1 MVGFL
6 KAIGGRRPPAMNH
19 WPLHGRFF
27 EGQRTAL
34 TVMFTDHSHEIERE
48 TNNPASAV
56 VDAGDAEQAPPA
68 YLALSLSLS
77 Q

>member
-1 MVGFL
+1 MVSFL
-6 KAIGGRRPPAMNH
+6 KAIGS
-19 WPLHGRFF
+19 
-27 EGQRTAL
+27 AL

-68 YLALSLSLS
+68 YLALSLFLS
-77 Q
+77 QLISVKQEY

>member
-1 MVGFL
+1 
-6 KAIGGRRPPAMNH
+6 
-19 WPLHGRFF
+19 
-27 EGQRTAL
+27 
-34 TVMFTDHSHEIERE
+34 MFTDHSHEIERE